1 MSGLDTADLV
11 VIAGRVLGIGTDAA
25 LARIDLA
32 AARAALAEAQ
42 PSGRRTRS
50 SRAAAAAACTGLMDA
65 LLRHR
70 PFPQR
75 AEQLAVAAALQHLSL
90 NGWRA
95 DLDPPATAAVVVEA
109 LAAGRLSPADAAD
122 WLSGRLSRRR
132 PATSLV
138 ARGRDLVPHRLRLPR
153 PHPFPGLTRVR
164 ALASLML
171 AISLGGLALLAA
183 ACASGPAAP
192 PARPASPP
200 HVSRPVHQPR
210 KAAAVRPLVHVGPAG
225 RGVARPAG
233 GAWMG
238 VLHEELYE
246 SNEQCA
252 FSPMVCRFMPHH
264 RVIGS
269 PGAGYFPGKDV

>member
-1 MSGLDTADLV
+1 MRGLDTADLV
-11 VIAGRVLGIGTDAA
+11 VIAGQVLGIGTDAA

-32 AARAALAEAQ
+32 AARAALDEAA
-42 PSGRRTRS
+42 PAARRTRS
-50 SRAAAAAACTGLMDA
+50 DRAAAAAAGTGLMDA

-70 PFPQR
+70 PFPQQ

-132 PATSLV
+132 PAAARLP
-138 ARGRDLVPHRLRLPR
+138 RGRDLVERLAALRLPR
-153 PHPFPGLTRVR
+153 PRPFPGRTRVR

-183 ACASGPAAP
+183 ACASGPAPP
-192 PARPASPP
+192 PARPARPP
-200 HVSRPVHQPR
+200 HLSRLVQRPR
-210 KAAAVRPLVHVGPAG
+210 PAAAVRPH
-225 RGVARPAG
+225 
-233 GAWMG
+233 
-238 VLHEELYE
+238 
-246 SNEQCA
+246 
-252 FSPMVCRFMPHH
+252 
-264 RVIGS
+264 
-269 PGAGYFPGKDV
+269 

>member
-1 MSGLDTADLV
+1 MRGLDTADLV

-32 AARAALAEAQ
+32 AAQAALNEAA
-42 PSGRRTRS
+42 PTARRTRS
-50 SRAAAAAACTGLMDA
+50 GRAAAAAACTGLMDA

-75 AEQLAVAAALQHLSL
+75 AEQLAVAAGLQHLSL

-132 PATSLV
+132 PAAALMP
-138 ARGRDLVPHRLRLPR
+138 RGRDLVERLAALRLPR

-183 ACASGPAAP
+183 ACASGPAPP
-192 PARPASPP
+192 PAGPASPP
-200 HVSRPVHQPR
+200 HVSRLVHRPGP
-210 KAAAVRPLVHVGPAG
+210 AAVNRDRAAI
-225 RGVARPAG
+225 R
-233 GAWMG
+233 
-238 VLHEELYE
+238 
-246 SNEQCA
+246 
-252 FSPMVCRFMPHH
+252 
-264 RVIGS
+264 
-269 PGAGYFPGKDV
+269 

>member
-32 AARAALAEAQ
+32 AARAALAEAE

-75 AEQLAVAAALQHLSL
+75 AEQLAVAAGLQHLSL

-95 DLDPPATAAVVVEA
+95 DLEPPATAAVVVEA

-122 WLSGRLSRRR
+122 WLSGRLSRR
-132 PATSLV
+132 PAASLV
-138 ARGRDLVPHRLRLPR
+138 ARGRDLVQRLAEIRLRP

-183 ACASGPAAP
+183 ACASGPATP

-200 HVSRPVHQPR
+200 RVSRPGHQPR
-210 KAAAVRPLVHVGPAG
+210 PAAAVRPH
-225 RGVARPAG
+225 
-233 GAWMG
+233 
-238 VLHEELYE
+238 
-246 SNEQCA
+246 
-252 FSPMVCRFMPHH
+252 
-264 RVIGS
+264 
-269 PGAGYFPGKDV
+269 

>member
-1 MSGLDTADLV
+1 MTGLDTADLV

-32 AARAALAEAQ
+32 AARAALTEAE
-42 PSGRRTRS
+42 PSGRRTGS
-50 SRAAAAAACTGLMDA
+50 NRAAAAAACTGLMDA

-75 AEQLAVAAALQHLSL
+75 AEQLAVAAGLQHLSL

-132 PATSLV
+132 PATAFV
-138 ARGRDLVPHRLRLPR
+138 ARSRDLALQLLRLPR
-153 PHPFPGLTRVR
+153 PSPFPGLSRVR

-183 ACASGPAAP
+183 ACASGPATP
-192 PARPASPP
+192 PARTASPP
-200 HVSRPVHQPR
+200 HISRPHSAKRHPGGMPGRLDQ
-210 KAAAVRPLVHVGPAG
+210 AASH
-225 RGVARPAG
+225 RG
-233 GAWMG
+233 
-238 VLHEELYE
+238 
-246 SNEQCA
+246 
-252 FSPMVCRFMPHH
+252 
-264 RVIGS
+264 
-269 PGAGYFPGKDV
+269 